1 VNRRF
6 VVRRPAEKEIAA
18 ALGWYESERA
28 GLGVEL
34 AVELEKTFKDLFSR
48 PEAWPLWRRDHPYRR
63 RPMERFPYVIFY
75 RVTETEVRVLALANA
90 KRKPGYW
97 TRRT

>member
-1 VNRRF
+1 MNRRF
-6 VVRRPAEKEIAA
+6 VVRRPAEKEIEE
-18 ALGWYESERA
+18 ALEWYESERP

-34 AVELEKTFKDLFSR
+34 AVELEKTFRDLFQR
-48 PEAWPLWRRDHPYRR
+48 PEAWPLWRPEYPYRK

-75 RVTETEVRVLALANA
+75 RVTETEVRVLAVAHA